1 MFYAHATIRKAL
13 AEAVRWQLVP
23 RNVAELASPPK
34 QTTTR
39 QMVTLPD
46 EELRRFLA
54 YVAGDRLFAAFRLAA
69 YTGLHRASSWA
80 FGGETST

>member
-1 MFYAHATIRKAL
+1 
-13 AEAVRWQLVP
+13 
-23 RNVAELASPPK
+23 
-34 QTTTR
+34 
-39 QMVTLPD
+39 MVTLPD